1 MRQIRKIS
9 VTLLF
14 AIIVMVS
21 IASPAST
28 QQTSLDSRIFKAF
41 ERIDGRTNLHEQDAA
56 AIRARLDLLSPSI
69 EDLRTKLTALP
80 TDGGNQDARR
90 DRRNLHG
97 RLINL
102 SAEYL
107 SQSFKLVDSAAAVIS
122 ANLSDLAKLATEMRN
137 SGDAASS
144 AQKLQKRIQSS
155 IAAGRSMR
163 SALVQL
169 RNWTRLDPSMA
180 GRFQSLRRIMG
191 ALDRRISIDRV
202 RLESRQISATGA
214 VRNRRLDALDRTVDR
229 LGDMYAEVAAEKE
242 ALKDLRDELAIAIQ
256 LGRLEITQEVAA
268 RAIPR
273 MNGVNAP
280 TTGVTSLKDM
290 ATVIVDLNNSLIVE
304 ARAPDTT
311 TATPTKYGKPSGMDI
326 SGFSNF

>member
-1 MRQIRKIS
+1 MKSISTIRL
-9 VTLLF
+9 VLFCTLALF
-14 AIIVMVS
+14 VGN
-21 IASPAST
+21 ASAA
-28 QQTSLDSRIFKAF
+28 QAKQTSLDSQIFKVF
-41 ERIDGRTNLHEQDAA
+41 ERIDNRTNVHEQDVART
-56 AIRARLDLLSPSI
+56 RARLDKVAIDIEKLRGKLAALSTDPTDK
-69 EDLRTKLTALP
+69 DLRRT
-80 TDGGNQDARR
+80 RR
-90 DRRNLHG
+90 KLHG
-97 RLINL
+97 QMISL

-137 SGDAASS
+137 SGDAASG
-144 AQKLQKRIQSS
+144 ALKLQKRIQSS

-163 SALVQL
+163 NALVQL
-169 RNWTRLDPSMA
+169 RNWARQDPSMA

-256 LGRLEITQEVAA
+256 LGRLEMTQEVAA

-273 MNGVNAP
+273 MNGVKAP

-290 ATVIVDLNNSLIVE
+290 ATVIVDLNNSLIIE
-304 ARAPDTT
+304 ARAPDIA
-311 TATPTKYGKPSGMDI
+311 TAAPTKHGKPSGMDI